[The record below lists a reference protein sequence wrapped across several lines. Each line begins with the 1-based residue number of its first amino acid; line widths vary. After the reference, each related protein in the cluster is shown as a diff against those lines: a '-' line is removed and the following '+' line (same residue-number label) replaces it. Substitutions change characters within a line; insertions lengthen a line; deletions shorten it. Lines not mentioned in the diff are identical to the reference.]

1 MPKKKFLVT
10 DPITGKLSRLKAK
23 DLPLME
29 IDGLDEGD
37 PVAPFGNL
45 ESDLIEYVL
54 YTVEDDYIASGEIR
68 YPLPE
73 NLDVG
78 QYVRDLGYN
87 RGTYKVVFNFLRE
100 IGGSTNAVLVK
111 KSDKS
116 IYTGEWMIDTDG
128 RILASYHDAT
138 ASNGGLVPLL
148 DDYGNEIELKVADN
162 KYWIQKVSP
171 SRTELRL
178 RPNPAIDDPAYH
190 EQFRL
195 LGYTCL
201 SYSDISG
208 ESYITFT
215 DVTQKN
221 AKINVSE
228 GQTDITLNELMVGGT
243 LIVRDAFIIGW
254 DDIPEQLS
262 RYAPIIETEQLP
274 ISENLVVNGHFK
286 DGEHAIQIVDP
297 TAYPVNEIV
306 EFSNPGH
313 SKYCLQMTS
322 VDGVVGNQYRMRIE
336 NLIPGE
342 TYVLSCWVMWD
353 SQWDSLTDQG
363 IFFIKKA
370 DGTTNILPYQTVG
383 LELEEKIVDGNTW
396 KRLYERFTADEDT
409 IYWILGY
416 NNGAPNG
423 NGNTAGYRYFTDIQL
438 EPGSGVSL
446 PTPYMI
452 HPITE
457 ETDVP
462 VTGHITFEGDN
473 IVKATLS
480 DGDVFV
486 EEMAPDVSSN
496 GGGRGSGKITIKNAV
511 VIDEQHDI
519 STERTVIDNIPVENA
534 DNSSI
539 REGGYETEFHQS
551 PFHGSTSTDSNELNI
566 TLMTKEEYHL
576 YWLSGS
582 YDGSNLIHSPH
593 FVGKYE
599 VPEEVREIDE
609 LTLSNQN
616 GMQVRIKED
625 GGTDGEEGKFHY
637 TRSQYHGDGSAMD
650 GRLTILIQC
659 DNEFQ
664 LFKVSADE
672 TITPIQ
678 SSKFSD
684 WRTPRRYHVNDFSLT
699 DRLVM
704 HTYNISGPAAFAAKI
719 DYLGATYRT
728 GDTLSGKGID
738 PETGDIV
745 DLEDSGLWK
754 IVARHI
760 SGDGTVPNRF
770 PEAGG
775 SNPPHSYDSMN
786 WEAFADVNEAGSSW
800 GTGNHPEL
808 AGENS
813 GVPAKWIW
821 NEGAN
826 QMGLTWEWYPAVDIR
841 PLIWNYPDPGLY
853 GDAIYPV
860 GWSAGYQSWNWG
872 SPSETGAEHPW
883 WRTQWLGYHAKW
895 TREGR
900 SGGNT
905 IKFIDQN
912 SMFQNPN
919 HPDYTGKIF
928 NTNSDGTYNH
938 EDRRP
943 DGTIDYAYGT
953 LNGYGWNESAYPS
966 GYTHATGGSL
976 QGRPMFVN
984 QWLPLSLA
992 AQGIQHGD
1000 RIKISWW
1007 QKSEVVGK
1015 GANVYIRWWR
1025 NDWQNL
1031 HDATNFAT
1039 NFPDSDLTPGTDEA
1053 AEYEYNNS
1061 SFWTRYTTSGW
1072 NSNGTKAGVKIGVT
1086 EAGVWEKVEYT
1097 FKVDPKWDLQKTTH
1111 QSKYGDR
1118 NVHALIRIH
1127 GEDQD
1132 IEGILWVED
1141 VKLTFVDEDV
1151 QPEVDMVWTV
1161 DNFQPGDKLKVTA
1174 NKKVGTNDEVDI
1186 ESGYGFISKVEYKG
1200 AIYKTG
1206 DPDVDHYMDT
1216 ETNTLQTVQLP
1227 GSWKLDETG
1236 TIRNKGN
1243 PEINEGVPPVLEKS
1257 EWIWPVAD
1265 GIGNEESSATF
1276 IWTANNN
1283 IVDFIW
1289 NYPDPSLRT
1298 DAVWPDDWSNGFYN
1312 FNPNNNSGINWH
1324 TGWVGHHAK
1333 FVQNEGRDGETCM
1346 KFIDQNSIFT
1356 SPNHETYTGDYPSWE
1371 GVDGEE
1377 TSANQGGVDSLIHR
1391 PMWLSQTLPHTHL
1404 AQGFQVGDKIRISWR
1419 QKSDTV
1425 GKGAQVGLLHYSV
1438 DDIGANTRTMT
1449 WGSSV
1454 DVHHPAPAGQEAT
1467 WLEPSN
1473 QDWLN
1478 YIPVAVAGEWK
1489 EVSYDVV
1496 VDEDYDLYS
1505 PSMLYVYGNYGPEG
1519 MLWVEN
1525 LRVDIVLDTD
1535 TITTT
1540 PVFGDL
1546 IGEISNVDV
1555 DENTIT
1561 LTDTY
1566 GNLAQVPNESNPLGG
1581 YESDNDANIRSW
1593 STFSDFY
1600 VDYTSSLSS
1609 ESPIFGSLRGEIN
1622 SVSSDTITLVKSWS
1636 ELAEEAGHNPDE
1648 RYPLTLSDMQTWPD
1662 DNPNGFEKWFIQYP
1676 MDESVDLG
1684 KLVRQGTNDFNLISN
1699 FKVDQTTYPEYPYSL
1714 VYKLYEPLS
1723 DVVQEHDFISI
1734 VREMI
1739 PPIEETCTLIPFIEE
1754 WISDTVLIPPEP
1766 FDVNSPIGTNQTDFQ
1781 SYESLTTTDDE
1792 LKKRLEDE
1800 VLSGSLSTDI
1810 NIDHSQFSNF
1820 VRFGSVEKRVRNFKY
1835 KLDLIEQ
1842 YTDRS
1847 ASLSGTSG
1855 SSAGITGIMADPVAG
1870 AYISVSGSSDLNSPY
1885 QLISGSS
1892 LQIDHWEKQ
1901 RRETINKFDNFE
1913 KYMFKQSSS
1922 YSSESIGIFN
1932 DNAWPKVSGVGNYSD
1947 PYVLAR
1953 TTQSIATN
1961 WYADQLT
1968 SASVYDRANVN
1979 RLRRHLPEFIIE
1991 DTENTVFLNFVDM
2004 IGHYFDDIWTFIK
2017 AMTDTH
2023 DKRDSLS
2030 EGIAKDLLKPIAQ
2043 SLGWELRD
2051 GKDLVSLPRY
2061 IFGMEQTGSEKPW
2074 VYATTPERDISRE
2087 IWSRIINNMPYFLK
2101 TKGTSRAIKG
2111 LISCYGI
2118 PSSMLRVMEYGGP
2131 KLAGQSPDFMI
2142 TRKFTKALN
2151 FFGSTKNTYVQND
2164 TWEVVTLG
2172 DGATNRTPDTVEF
2185 RFKAV
2190 TGSDQVLVRRGD
2202 DWAIRLKDNGSSDRY
2217 GNVSFMLSGSRGY
2230 QEVSSSE
2237 LPVYDGEFWSVML
2250 TRDSASG
2257 YHLSDN
2263 STSQDIVYSLYTK
2276 KYDAGLSRIMYE
2288 SSNSLVVCG
2297 SLGAIS
2303 ESYNASYT
2311 GSADTITIGGP
2322 ESDYFG
2328 ESFSGSMMEYRNW
2341 TTPLNEASFDNHVA
2355 APISFDGN
2363 HSSAS
2368 WTDLVTRY
2376 SFDDD
2381 KDLSVSANNWFQD
2394 VSADQSFTSSASPY
2408 NYDAAGVST
2417 ANHFSSVID
2426 EIKMKV
2432 PNLGPSGKSANKVR
2446 IESDSLI
2453 DRFSLPKLK
2462 FGESIVIPAYDTAPI
2477 DSNKLGIYFSPSKAI
2492 DEDIISSMP
2501 NLDFDQYIGEP
2512 YDQYKEQYTG
2522 LVEAR
2527 NLYWQKYSGPNNFWD
2542 YLRLLKYYDH
2552 SLFKQIKDLLPARA
2566 NANVGI
2572 LIEPTIL
2579 ERDKIVIGKKP
2590 TFEPEHWFADIDLY
2604 YVSESSEKH
2613 LYEKEIN
2620 WSNEFGISPHTRET
2634 GSYVSAS
2641 SNYIPLESELNF
2653 SHPFRVNFHT
2663 EDSGSFLSA
2672 SSYYTPLESE
2682 LNFSH
2687 PFRVNYLT
2695 EESGSFLS
2703 ASSEY
2708 VPLEINMG
2716 YSDPYRVSWYTR
2728 ESGSFISASAI
2739 YEDIKMGLNLH
2750 DPFEYDNMK
2759 QESGS
2764 VARVTADFSSL
2775 NPRYALSELASDTG
2789 SFVLKH
2795 ILERPT
2801 LFNLGD
2807 RDESGWHGQDYYNA
2821 TIQAGSQKSIR
2832 EEVVMPRVEQ
2842 NVLSRFNY
2850 ETEYYYLSN
2859 LSASLGKYS
2868 TSTLVLSDLDNR
2880 WDEALGTDRLFYR
2893 GCVQTDASTVADRNK
2908 RYEDR
2913 TPAVE
2918 VIRTS
2923 PSRLVTTDSP
2933 ETPLDVTIP

>member
-1 MPKKKFLVT
+1 MPKKKFLAT

-23 DLPLME
+23 DLPLIE

-37 PVAPFGNL
+37 PVAPFGDL

-68 YPLPE
+68 HPLPE

-87 RGTYKVVFNFLRE
+87 RGTYKIVFNFLRE
-100 IGGSTNAVLVK
+100 IGGSTNDVLVK
-111 KSDKS
+111 KSDRS

-138 ASNGGLVPLL
+138 ASNGGSVPLL
-148 DDYGNEIELKVADN
+148 DNEGNEIELDVVDN
-162 KYWIQKVSP
+162 KYWIQEVSP

-178 RPNPAIDDPAYH
+178 RPNPAIDDPIYH

-208 ESYITFT
+208 QSHITFVGNT
-215 DVTQKN
+215 PSVWERN

-228 GQTDITLNELMVGGT
+228 GQLDITLNELMAGGT
-243 LIVRDAFIIGW
+243 LIIRDAFIIGW

-262 RYAPIIETEQLP
+262 RYAPIIETEQLS
-274 ISENLVVNGHFK
+274 ISENFVVNGHFK
-286 DGEHAIQIVDP
+286 DGEHAIQLVDP
-297 TAYPVNEIV
+297 TAYPVNEII
-306 EFSNPGH
+306 EFPNPGH
-313 SKYCLQMTS
+313 SKYCLRMTS
-322 VDGVVGNQYRMRIE
+322 VDGSPSNQYRMRIE

-353 SQWDSLTDQG
+353 SEWDSLTDQG

-370 DGTTNILPYQTVG
+370 DITTNILPYQTVG

-416 NNGAPNG
+416 NNGNNSIPQDET
-423 NGNTAGYRYFTDIQL
+423 GNTDGYRYFTDIQL

-452 HPITE
+452 HPIIE

-462 VTGHITFEGDN
+462 VTGLITFEGEN

-480 DGDVFV
+480 DGDEFV
-486 EEMAPDVSSN
+486 EQMASD
-496 GGGRGSGKITIKNAV
+496 GGDRGSGKITIKNAI
-511 VIDEQHDI
+511 VIDEQHDM

-551 PFHGSTSTDSNELNI
+551 PFHGFTSTDSNELSI
-566 TLMTKEEYHL
+566 MLKTKEEYHL
-576 YWLSGS
+576 YWMSGS
-582 YDGSNLIHSPH
+582 YVGTELNHVAN

-616 GMQVRIKED
+616 GMQVRIPED

-637 TRSQYHGDGSAMD
+637 TVSPYHGHNSGISNTLII
-650 GRLTILIQC
+650 RLQVDNKFIL
-659 DNEFQ
+659 
-664 LFKVSADE
+664 
-672 TITPIQ
+672 
-678 SSKFSD
+678 
-684 WRTPRRYHVNDFSLT
+684 YHVVDGVETEIATEESSWEKSSHYVIADFALT
-699 DRLVM
+699 DKLKLYAEE
-704 HTYNISGPAAFAAKI
+704 TYGTKAAIIAKI
-719 DYLGATYRT
+719 WYHGTQYQT
-728 GDTLSGKGID
+728 GDAATLYENSSIN
-738 PETGDIV
+738 PNV
-745 DLEDSGLWK
+745 SLVPGLWNV
-754 IVARHI
+754 IRSSEDDDA
-760 SGDGTVPNRF
+760 TVT
-770 PEAGG
+770 
-775 SNPPHSYDSMN
+775 NPGAWHEITSHGLSDANNVIFEGCKPI
-786 WEAFADVNEAGSSW
+786 W
-800 GTGNHPEL
+800 GTGSP
-808 AGENS
+808 GNS
-813 GVPAKWIW
+813 DID
-821 NEGAN
+821 
-826 QMGLTWEWYPAVDIR
+826 WEWQPALD
-841 PLIWNYPDPGLY
+841 LGEYIWRYPDPDLGV
-853 GDAIYPV
+853 DAIYPV
-860 GWSAGYQSWNWG
+860 GWSPGYVTFDWGSASGTGTEYPYWRTGWAGYN
-872 SPSETGAEHPW
+872 
-883 WRTQWLGYHAKW
+883 AKW

-905 IKFIDQN
+905 MKFIDQN
-912 SMFQNPN
+912 SQFQNPN
-919 HPDYTGKIF
+919 HPDYNGKIF
-928 NTNSDGTYNH
+928 NTNPDGTVG
-938 EDRRP
+938 DRRP
-943 DGTIDYAYGT
+943 DDNINNAYRAWDGTSYINT
-953 LNGYGWNESAYPS
+953 YPL
-966 GYTHATGGSL
+966 AAGGSL
-976 QGRPMFVN
+976 EGRPMYID
-984 QWLPLSLA
+984 QWFPVSLA
-992 AQGIQHGD
+992 AQGIQPGD

-1007 QKSEVVGK
+1007 QKSEVEGK
-1015 GANVYIRWWR
+1015 GAQVSMRWWR
-1025 NDWQNL
+1025 NDWE
-1031 HDATNFAT
+1031 
-1039 NFPDSDLTPGTDEA
+1039 DLYDPASTISQGAPTGLSEA
-1053 AEYEYNNS
+1053 EKREYEYNNS
-1061 SFWTRYTTSGW
+1061 SFWSKYTTSGTGETL
-1072 NSNGTKAGVKIGVT
+1072 SRARIFVA

-1097 FKVDPKWDLQKTTH
+1097 FKIDPKWDLSKTTH
-1111 QSKYGDR
+1111 FDVHNDKMVHCLMRVYGHYGDT
-1118 NVHALIRIH
+1118 
-1127 GEDQD
+1127 
-1132 IEGILWVED
+1132 EGILWVED
-1141 VKLTFVDEDV
+1141 LKLTFVDQDV

-1161 DNFQPGDKLKVTA
+1161 DNFQPEDKLRVTA
-1174 NKKVGTNDEVDI
+1174 NKKVGPPPDNTVSDEA
-1186 ESGYGFISKVEYKG
+1186 GYGFISKVDYKG
-1200 AIYKTG
+1200 TVYKTG
-1206 DPDVDHYMDT
+1206 DPDVDSYMDS
-1216 ETNTLQTVQLP
+1216 ETNTLQSVLLP
-1227 GSWKLDETG
+1227 GTWKLDEG
-1236 TIRNKGN
+1236 GAIAKKGK

-1257 EWIWPVAD
+1257 EWLWPVPD
-1265 GIGNEESSATF
+1265 SMGDEQSLATF
-1276 IWTANNN
+1276 TWTPNNN
-1283 IVDFIW
+1283 IVDAIW
-1289 NYPDPSLRT
+1289 NYPDPNLRT

-1312 FNPNNNSGINWH
+1312 FNPDNNSGINWH

-1356 SPNHETYTGDYPSWE
+1356 SPNHESYTTDTSGPYSYFPSWE
-1371 GVDGEE
+1371 GVGGSI
-1377 TSANQGGVDSLIHR
+1377 TSANQGEVDSLIHR
-1391 PMWLSQTLPHTHL
+1391 PMWLSQTLLHTHL
-1404 AQGFQVGDKIRISWR
+1404 AQGFQIGDKIRISWR

-1438 DDIGANTRTMT
+1438 DDTGEESRTMT

-1454 DVHHPAPAGQEAT
+1454 EVYHPAPEGQEDT

-1473 QDWLN
+1473 YDWLN
-1478 YIPVAVAGEWK
+1478 YTPVTVAGEWK

-1505 PSMLYVYGNYGPEG
+1505 PSILYVYGNYGPEG
-1519 MLWVEN
+1519 MLWVED

-1535 TITTT
+1535 TITIT

-1546 IGEISNVDV
+1546 IGEITSVDV
-1555 DENTIT
+1555 DGNTIT

-1566 GNLAQVPNESNPLGG
+1566 ENLAQVPNESNLLGG
-1581 YESDNDANIRSW
+1581 YEPDNDANIRPW
-1593 STFSDFY
+1593 STFTNFY

-1609 ESPIFGSLRGEIN
+1609 ETPIFGSLRGEID
-1622 SVSSDTITLVKSWS
+1622 SVSGDTITLVKRWS
-1636 ELAEEAGHNPDE
+1636 ELADEAGHNPDE
-1648 RYPLTLSDMQTWPD
+1648 RYPLTLFDMQTWPD
-1662 DNPNGFEKWFIQYP
+1662 EINPNGFEKWFIQYP
-1676 MDESVDLG
+1676 MDETVDLG

-1723 DVVQEHDFISI
+1723 DVVQEKDFISI

-1739 PPIEETCTLIPFIEE
+1739 PPIEETCTLVPFIEE

-1766 FDVNSPIGTNQTDFQ
+1766 FDVNSPIGNRQTDFK
-1781 SYESLTTTDDE
+1781 SYESLTTDDDE

-1800 VLSGSLSTDI
+1800 VLSGSLSSDI

-1855 SSAGITGIMADPVAG
+1855 SLAGITGIMPDPVAG
-1870 AYISVSGSSDLNSPY
+1870 AYISVSGSSGLNPPY
-1885 QLISGSS
+1885 QLISGSL
-1892 LQIDHWEKQ
+1892 LQIDYWEKQ
-1901 RRETINKFDNFE
+1901 RREQINSFDKFE

-1932 DNAWPKVSGVGNYSD
+1932 DNAWPKISGSGNYSD

-1991 DTENTVFLNFVDM
+1991 DTANTVFLNFVDM
-2004 IGHYFDDIWTFIK
+2004 IGHHFDDIWTFIK
-2017 AMTDTH
+2017 AMTDIH

-2043 SLGWELRD
+2043 SLGWEVHD

-2087 IWSRIINNMPYFLK
+2087 VWSRIINNMPYFLK

-2131 KLAGQSPDFMI
+2131 KLSGQAPDFMI

-2263 STSQDIVYSLYTK
+2263 STSQDVVYSLYTK
-2276 KYDAGLSRIMYE
+2276 KYDAGLSRIIYE

-2341 TTPLNEASFDNHVA
+2341 TTPLTESAFDNHVA
-2355 APISFDGN
+2355 APIAFDGN
-2363 HSSAS
+2363 HPSAS

-2381 KDLSVSANNWFQD
+2381 KDLSVSANNWFRD

-2408 NYDAAGVST
+2408 NYGAAGVST

-2432 PNLGPSGKSANKVR
+2432 PNLGPSGKSSNKVR
-2446 IESDSLI
+2446 IESDALI

-2477 DSNKLGIYFSPSKAI
+2477 DSNKLGVYFSPSAAI

-2512 YDQYKEQYTG
+2512 SDQYEEQYTG

-2527 NLYWQKYSGPNNFWD
+2527 NLYWQKYAGPNNFWD

-2572 LIEPTIL
+2572 LIEPTLL

-2653 SHPFRVNFHT
+2653 SHPFKVNFHT
-2663 EDSGSFLSA
+2663 NESGSFLSA

-2682 LNFSH
+2682 LNYSH
-2687 PFRVNYLT
+2687 PFRINFHT
-2695 EESGSFLS
+2695 QETGSYIS

-2708 VPLEINMG
+2708 TPLEINMG
-2716 YSDPYRVSWYTR
+2716 HSDPYRVNWYTK
-2728 ESGSFISASAI
+2728 ESGSYVSASAI

-2750 DPFEYDNMK
+2750 DPFEFDNMN

-2764 VARVTADFSSL
+2764 MVTVTADFSSL

-2789 SFVLKH
+2789 SFVLRH
-2795 ILERPT
+2795 ILERPA
-2801 LFNLGD
+2801 LYDIGD
-2807 RDESGWHGQDYYNA
+2807 RDTSGWYGQDYYNA
-2821 TIQAGSQKSIR
+2821 TIQLGSQKSIR
-2832 EEVVMPRVEQ
+2832 EEVVMPRVDQ

-2893 GCVQTDASTVADRNK
+2893 GCVQTDRSTVSDVNK

-2933 ETPLDVTIP
+2933 ETPLDVSIP